1 MQDWERLREK
11 FNQAGQGHVF
21 RFWNELSEAER
32 RAFIEQLKRIDLDL
46 VNALV
51 RQFIKN
57 PKRKKFEGE
66 LKTAEVISIPG
77 TPEEIARAKLAK
89 ETGEEALRSG
99 KVGLILVAGGQGT
112 RLGHPGP
119 KGTFP
124 ITPVK
129 HKSLFQWHAEKIRAM
144 EKRYNT
150 ELPWYIMTSEVN
162 DRQTRDFFRD
172 HNYFGLNPD
181 QIFFFVQDIL
191 PAVDEEGKIILD
203 GKGSVFTSP
212 NGHGGTL
219 LALRKSGA
227 LADMKRRGLEQLFYF
242 QVDNVLVKIADPVF
256 IGYHVLE
263 KAEMS
268 SKVVS
273 KRYPHEKLGV
283 IGLHNGRLSVIEYSE
298 LSEKDLHARNPDGSL
313 KYNAGSIAIHMF
325 RLDFLEAE
333 TEKGFKLPYHIAHKK
348 IPYLDETGRRIEP
361 QEPDG
366 YKFET
371 FIFDAL
377 KDTTVSVIMETK
389 REEDFSPVKNKGG
402 EDSPRTARRDLTDL
416 FGRWLEKAG
425 IEIPRDANGHVI
437 GAIEIS
443 PLFALDEEELLRKI
457 KPGEI
462 SFNGTLYLGD
472 E

>member
-212 NGHGGTL
+212 NG
-219 LALRKSGA
+219 
-227 LADMKRRGLEQLFYF
+227 
-242 QVDNVLVKIADPVF
+242 
-256 IGYHVLE
+256 
-263 KAEMS
+263 
-268 SKVVS
+268 
-273 KRYPHEKLGV
+273 
-283 IGLHNGRLSVIEYSE
+283 
-298 LSEKDLHARNPDGSL
+298 
-313 KYNAGSIAIHMF
+313 
-325 RLDFLEAE
+325 
-333 TEKGFKLPYHIAHKK
+333 
-348 IPYLDETGRRIEP
+348 
-361 QEPDG
+361 
-366 YKFET
+366 
-371 FIFDAL
+371 
-377 KDTTVSVIMETK
+377 
-389 REEDFSPVKNKGG
+389 
-402 EDSPRTARRDLTDL
+402 
-416 FGRWLEKAG
+416 
-425 IEIPRDANGHVI
+425 
-437 GAIEIS
+437 
-443 PLFALDEEELLRKI
+443 
-457 KPGEI
+457 
-462 SFNGTLYLGD
+462 
-472 E
+472 